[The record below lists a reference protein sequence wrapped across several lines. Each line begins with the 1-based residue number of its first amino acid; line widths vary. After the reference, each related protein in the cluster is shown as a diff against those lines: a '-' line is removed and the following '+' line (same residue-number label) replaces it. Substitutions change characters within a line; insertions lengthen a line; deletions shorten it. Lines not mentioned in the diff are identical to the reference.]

1 MFDVLI
7 IGGGI
12 VGCSIGRQ
20 LSRYAIRVGLLEKNI
35 EVGQET
41 TKANSAIV
49 HGGFDCVPGTKKAA
63 MNVRG
68 NQMMAK
74 LSEELGFTYHQVG
87 SLVLAFDEEEI
98 AQLQILLERGQKN
111 GVSPL
116 SLLDPPEILA
126 LEPRV
131 SPNVKKALYCPN
143 SGVVDPFNF
152 TYGMIENAIEN
163 GLSLFTETEVIGME
177 RHDDHL
183 LVKTNVGDKK
193 ARFVVNAAGLGS
205 ARIAAMTGDTE
216 IRLRP
221 TKGVYRLLDKTDGE
235 RIHTVL
241 FQTPTR
247 KGKGVLV
254 APTYDGSTLV
264 GPTASVVDD
273 EHDTTVNEEDLRAV
287 DALACKSVPN
297 LALGQTI
304 RVFTGVR
311 AKPESGDF
319 HLYASKHMPGV
330 IHAAGIESPGLV
342 SAPAIAEEVDRLLHA
357 NGFAAPQKTDFQPRR
372 KAFVR
377 MAELTAAEKAEQIAQ
392 NPLYGN
398 IICRCETVSEGEI
411 VDAIHRPGGACT
423 LDGVKRRVR
432 AGMGRCQGGFCA
444 PRVMAILAR
453 ERNVDPV
460 TLKKESSESPLL
472 VGHLKYKNTLSN
484 PHHPD
489 DAAKYDSKRQCVEM
503 ENREQQET
511 EQDLLHEDH

>member
-20 LSRYAIRVGLLEKNI
+20 LSRYACRVGLLEKNT

-41 TKANSAIV
+41 TKANSAIA
-49 HGGFDCVPGTKKAA
+49 HGGFDCIPGTKKAA

-68 NQMMAK
+68 NHLMTK
-74 LSEELGFTYHQVG
+74 LSEELGFAYHQVG
-87 SLVLAFDEEEI
+87 SLVLAFNDEDI
-98 AQLQILLERGQKN
+98 AQLHVLLERGKAN
-111 GVSPL
+111 GVTPL
-116 SLLDPPEILA
+116 SLLDPPEIFA

-131 SPNVKKALYCPN
+131 AKNVKKALYCPT

-163 GLSLFTETEVIGME
+163 GLSLFTETEVLGME
-177 RHDDHL
+177 RCGDHL
-183 LVKTNVGDKK
+183 LVHTEHGDMET
-193 ARFVVNAAGLGS
+193 RFVVNAAGLGA
-205 ARIAAMTGDTE
+205 ARIAAMAGDTE

-221 TKGVYRLLDKTDGE
+221 TKGVYRLLDKTNDE
-235 RIHTVL
+235 CIHTVL
-241 FQTPTR
+241 FQTPTE

-264 GPTASVVDD
+264 GPTTDAVSD
-273 EHDTTVNEEDLRAV
+273 EHDTTVNDNDLHHV
-287 DALACKSVPN
+287 DALARKSVPD

-311 AKPESGDF
+311 AKPENGDF

-342 SAPAIAEEVDRLLHA
+342 SAPAIAEEVDRLLHE
-357 NGFAAPQKTDFQPRR
+357 NGFSAAQKTDFQPYR

-377 MAELTAAEKAEQIAQ
+377 MAQRSAEEKAEQIAK

-411 VDAIHRPGGACT
+411 VEAIQRPGGART

-444 PRVMAILAR
+444 PRVIAILAR
-453 ERNVDPV
+453 ELGVDPT
-460 TLKKESSESPLL
+460 TLLKESRGSKLL
-472 VGHLKYKNTLSN
+472 VGHLKDGQTDGTQQNISYRNGDTLDATLDNSA
-484 PHHPD
+484 HP
-489 DAAKYDSKRQCVEM
+489 
-503 ENREQQET
+503 ET
-511 EQDLLHEDH
+511 EQDGLHEDH

>member
-12 VGCSIGRQ
+12 VGCSIARQ
-20 LSRYAIRVGLLEKNI
+20 LSRYAIRIGLLEKNT

-68 NQMMAK
+68 NHLMAK

-87 SLVLAFDEEEI
+87 SLVLAFDDEDI
-98 AQLQILLERGQKN
+98 DQLHVLLERGRAN
-111 GVSPL
+111 GVAPL
-116 SLLDPPEILA
+116 SFLDPPEIFA

-131 SPNVKKALYCPN
+131 SKSVKKALYCPT

-163 GLSLFTETEVIGME
+163 GLSLFTETEVTGLE
-177 RHDDHL
+177 RRDDHL
-183 LVKTNVGDKK
+183 VLHTERGDMET
-193 ARFVVNAAGLGS
+193 RFVVNAAGLGS

-221 TKGVYRLLDKTDGE
+221 TKGVYRLLDKTNNE
-235 RIHTVL
+235 CIHTVL
-241 FQTPTR
+241 FQTPTA

-264 GPTASVVDD
+264 GPTADAVFD
-273 EHDTTVNEEDLRAV
+273 EHDTSVNDEDLRHV
-287 DALACKSVPN
+287 DALARKSVSD

-342 SAPAIAEEVDRLLHA
+342 SAPAIAEEVDRLLHENGLSAAEKA
-357 NGFAAPQKTDFQPRR
+357 NFQPHR

-377 MAELTAAEKAEQIAQ
+377 MAHLSAEKKAEQIAK

-411 VDAIHRPGGACT
+411 VEAIHRPGGART

-432 AGMGRCQGGFCA
+432 AGMGRCQSGFCA
-444 PRVMAILAR
+444 PRVIAILAR
-453 ERNVDPV
+453 ELGVDPI
-460 TLKKESSESPLL
+460 TLQKESRGSNLL
-472 VGHLKYKNTLSN
+472 VGHLKDG
-484 PHHPD
+484 H
-489 DAAKYDSKRQCVEM
+489 A
-503 ENREQQET
+503 T
-511 EQDLLHEDH
+511 EQDGLHEED

>member
-12 VGCSIGRQ
+12 VGCSIARQ
-20 LSRYAIRVGLLEKNI
+20 LSRYAIRVGLLEKNT

-68 NQMMAK
+68 NHLIAK

-87 SLVLAFDEEEI
+87 SLVLAFDDEDI
-98 AQLQILLERGQKN
+98 TQLNVLLERGRAN
-111 GVSPL
+111 GVAPL
-116 SLLDPPEILA
+116 SLLEPSEIFA

-131 SPNVKKALYCPN
+131 SKNVKKALYCPT
-143 SGVVDPFNF
+143 SGVMDPFNF

-163 GLSLFTETEVIGME
+163 GLSLFTETKVTGLK
-177 RHDDHL
+177 RRDDHL
-183 LVKTNVGDKK
+183 VLHTERGDMET
-193 ARFVVNAAGLGS
+193 RFVVNAAGLGS

-221 TKGVYRLLDKTDGE
+221 TKGVYRLLDKTNNE
-235 RIHTVL
+235 CIHTVL
-241 FQTPTR
+241 FQTPTA

-264 GPTASVVDD
+264 GPTADVVRD
-273 EHDTTVNEEDLRAV
+273 EHNTSVNDEDLRHV
-287 DALACKSVPN
+287 DALARKSVPD

-342 SAPAIAEEVDRLLHA
+342 SAPAIAEEVDRLLHE
-357 NGFAAPQKTDFQPRR
+357 NGLSAAEKPNFQPRR

-377 MAELTAAEKAEQIAQ
+377 MAHLNAEEKAEQIAK

-411 VDAIHRPGGACT
+411 VEAIHRPGGART
-423 LDGVKRRVR
+423 LDGIKRRVR

-444 PRVMAILAR
+444 PRVIAILAR
-453 ERNVDPV
+453 ELGVDPV
-460 TLKKESSESPLL
+460 TLQKESRGSRLL
-472 VGHLKYKNTLSN
+472 VGHLKDK
-484 PHHPD
+484 H
-489 DAAKYDSKRQCVEM
+489 A
-503 ENREQQET
+503 T
-511 EQDLLHEDH
+511 EQDGAHEED

>member
-1 MFDVLI
+1 M
-7 IGGGI
+7 
-12 VGCSIGRQ
+12 
-20 LSRYAIRVGLLEKNI
+20 
-35 EVGQET
+35 
-41 TKANSAIV
+41 
-49 HGGFDCVPGTKKAA
+49 
-63 MNVRG
+63 
-68 NQMMAK
+68 
-74 LSEELGFTYHQVG
+74 
-87 SLVLAFDEEEI
+87 
-98 AQLQILLERGQKN
+98 
-111 GVSPL
+111 
-116 SLLDPPEILA
+116 
-126 LEPRV
+126 
-131 SPNVKKALYCPN
+131 
-143 SGVVDPFNF
+143 
-152 TYGMIENAIEN
+152 
-163 GLSLFTETEVIGME
+163 
-177 RHDDHL
+177 
-183 LVKTNVGDKK
+183 
-193 ARFVVNAAGLGS
+193 
-205 ARIAAMTGDTE
+205 
-216 IRLRP
+216 
-221 TKGVYRLLDKTDGE
+221 
-235 RIHTVL
+235 
-241 FQTPTR
+241 
-247 KGKGVLV
+247 
-254 APTYDGSTLV
+254 
-264 GPTASVVDD
+264 
-273 EHDTTVNEEDLRAV
+273 
-287 DALACKSVPN
+287 PN

-377 MAELTAAEKAEQIAQ
+377 MAELSAAQKAEQIAQ